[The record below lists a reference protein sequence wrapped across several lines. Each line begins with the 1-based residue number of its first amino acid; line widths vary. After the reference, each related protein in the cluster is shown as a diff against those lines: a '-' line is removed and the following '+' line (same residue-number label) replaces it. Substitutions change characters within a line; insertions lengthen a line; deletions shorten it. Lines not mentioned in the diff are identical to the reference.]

1 MINCLTLNSKT
12 QRDAKSTGLADVL
25 VCKLG
30 SWLILYLLKKIKMWD
45 LFFCFDL
52 Y

>member
-30 SWLILYLLKKIKMWD
+30 SWLILYLLKKNQNVGFVF
-45 LFFCFDL
+45 LF
-52 Y
+52 